1 MTDSALQSLREAAR
15 TYAER
20 YQAQNT
26 GAYVR
31 TRCASEAKEL
41 LRQADALVHNTFTF
55 TDRWDMEPCTTPY
68 TLPAGTWTESPNGD
82 PEWVYMLNRHDYLP
96 KLWQAWTLTGDRRY
110 LDKLTGDLLNWIAS
124 NPITL
129 EGTDATRTIDTGI
142 RCLNW
147 CRLLPFLL
155 AENALTDEQVQ
166 TVAAS
171 MAEQFAN
178 LKARYITRY
187 TQSNWGVLQTT
198 AICAAAAWLGADCVP
213 ADLETWSWNHLFV
226 QLQSQV
232 LEDGVH
238 WEQSP
243 MYHVEVLNA
252 SVKLLVLLREARNA
266 GRPLSAAALH
276 AVQQPAG
283 GTVPEAQAGPGE
295 GLDFEKDGWLLSV
308 IRVLSR
314 HVLYTADPALHQMPQ
329 CDSDVTDVRD
339 VLARAAA
346 LFADGGIYR
355 WAAGDSLDMES
366 AWLLGMPG
374 IHAFEQCSPEAPH
387 LLNWDC
393 PRSGNL
399 AFRSDWTE
407 KANFTALK
415 NSTLGSSHG
424 HADQTHLT
432 VYCGGKPFLVDTGRY
447 TYREDDPLRCQL
459 KAPAAHN
466 LCVID
471 GQSGG
476 TPDASWSYADF
487 AEAGANYYAEK
498 DGVHYAELPFRG
510 TLRDGTPYYV
520 VRRVFVLDC
529 GVWLSVQDITCQGSH
544 EVREYFHLHPDVQ
557 VSGQDTRFAL
567 ENGGVYL
574 DLLTDTP
581 LRRETGVYSAKYNQ
595 LCDAPLLT
603 RTVQMQDHWVSD
615 TVLAARGLTVT
626 RAQVL
631 RGTSGEVIEPD
642 FITAWDV
649 CTADGACWTLLV
661 RNHENYRGAKVFTC
675 HDEPFYGQ
683 AVALY
688 RNGQHCRRIRLR

>member
-1 MTDSALQSLREAAR
+1 MTDSALHCLRRDAR
-15 TYAER
+15 RFAEH
-20 YQAQNT
+20 YQTQNT

-31 TRCASEAKEL
+31 AHCAPEAADL
-41 LRQADALVHNTFTF
+41 LKQADALVQNTFTY
-55 TDRWDMEPCTTPY
+55 TDRWDMEPCSTPY

-96 KLWQAWTLTGDRRY
+96 KLWQAWVLTGKVQYR
-110 LDKLTGDLLNWIAS
+110 DKLTGDLLNWIAS

-129 EGTDATRTIDTGI
+129 EGNIATRTIDTGI

-155 AENALTDEQVQ
+155 AEDALTDAQAN
-166 TVAAS
+166 TVLAS
-171 MAEQFAN
+171 LAEQFAN

-187 TQSNWGVLQTT
+187 TLSNWGVLQTT
-198 AICAAAAWLGADCVP
+198 AICAAAAWFGADCVP
-213 ADLETWSWNHLFV
+213 AELESWSWDHLFT
-226 QLQSQV
+226 QLQLQV
-232 LEDGVH
+232 LEDGTH

-243 MYHVEVLNA
+243 MYHVEVLDA
-252 SVKLLVLLREARNA
+252 CVKMLVLIRAAQQA
-266 GRPLSAAALH
+266 GRPLSDLARR
-276 AVQQPAG
+276 AVEAPAG
-283 GTVPEAQAGPGE
+283 GTLPETQAGPGQ
-295 GLDFEKDGWLLSV
+295 GLDLEAPGWLLSV
-308 IRVLSR
+308 IRVMSR
-314 HVLYTADPALHQMPQ
+314 QVLYTADPALYQMPQ

-355 WAAGDSLDMES
+355 WAAGDTLDMES
-366 AWLLGMPG
+366 AWLLGMSG
-374 IHAFEQCSPEAPH
+374 IRAFEQCSPEKPRRRS
-387 LLNWDC
+387 WPC

-399 AFRSDWTE
+399 AFRSDWTD

-415 NSTLGSSHG
+415 NSPLGSSHG

-476 TPDASWSYADF
+476 DPDASWSYADY
-487 AEAGANYYAEK
+487 AETGANYYAEK
-498 DGVHYAELPFRG
+498 EGVHYAELPFWG
-510 TLRDGTPYYV
+510 TLRDGTPYHV
-520 VRRVFVLDC
+520 VRRVFALDC
-529 GVWLSVQDITCQGSH
+529 GVWLSVQDITCRGSH
-544 EVREYFHLHPDVQ
+544 QVQEFFHLHPEVQ
-557 VSGQDTRFAL
+557 VTGQDTRFTL
-567 ENGGVYL
+567 ENGGVVL
-574 DLLTDTP
+574 ELCSDTP
-581 LRRETGVYSAKYNQ
+581 LSCGTGVYSPKYNA
-595 LCDAPLLT
+595 LCQAPLLT
-603 RTVQMQDHWVSD
+603 RTLDMQDRWVGE

-626 RAQVL
+626 RARVL
-631 RGTSGEVIEPD
+631 RAGSEETILPE

-649 CTADGACWTLLV
+649 HTADGACWTLVL
-661 RNHENYRGAKVFTC
+661 RNRENYRGAKVFTC
-675 HDEPFYGQ
+675 HDEPFYGR

-688 RNGQHCRRIRLR
+688 RSGDQCRRIRLR